1 MKKITTFITLFVLG
15 LTVSGSFAT
24 SVSAATY
31 PCSPTVVYPGWEGC
45 EPGIGLGGT
54 ISTDKYSAIVT
65 ATYNSNGSNYNDFSQ
80 YTPTMS
86 IEYGLSGTN
95 SYNKSVTV
103 CKDNQSANNN
113 GQTVTALCKQNKGS
127 RTSVFYIDGLTEGKK
142 YQYRA
147 RLDWVGGTKYSTEI
161 KEFTAVKAIMPA
173 DTPATT
179 TSTTPT
185 TSTTTNT
192 TTSTNTPVVAST
204 VPKSGGIFGIFGT
217 TTTTTKPTTTSRF
230 SNVDEKSGLKLA
242 IDNGETQVNQGDTV
256 TIKVRYENNSEK
268 SYSDGVIDIYLP
280 DQYSFDASNK
290 GIYDKVDH
298 VVSISLRDF
307 PAGGFGTAVVSVK
320 ATGKA
325 GDLDQAVSQASLK
338 VGGVSLKVTDIDEY
352 VGGSGSV
359 LGASASRGAGF
370 LPASLIGWI
379 VLLIV
384 LAGIVI
390 IGRRYF
396 VKKDY

>member
-1 MKKITTFITLFVLG
+1 MKKITTFITLFVLI
-15 LTVSGSFAT
+15 VMAAGSSAAPVF
-24 SVSAATY
+24 AATY

-45 EPGIGLGGT
+45 EPSVQLGGT

-86 IEYGLSGTN
+86 IEYGPSGTN

-103 CKDNQSANNN
+103 CKDNQSNNNN

-147 RLDWVGGTKYSTEI
+147 RLDWVGGTKYSGEV
-161 KEFTAVKAIMPA
+161 KEFTAVKAIMPT
-173 DTPATT
+173 DTSTV
-179 TSTTPT
+179 TTPT
-185 TSTTTNT
+185 TSTTTTNT
-192 TTSTNTPVVAST
+192 TTNTTVAPST
-204 VPKSGGIFGIFGT
+204 VPKSGGIFGIFGGT
-217 TTTTTKPTTTSRF
+217 TTTTTPKTTSRF
-230 SNVDEKSGLKLA
+230 NNVDEKSGFKLA
-242 IDNGETQVNQGDTV
+242 IDNGETQVHQGDTV
-256 TIKVRYENNSEK
+256 TIKVRYENNSTK
-268 SYSDGVIDIYLP
+268 SYSDGTIDIYLP
-280 DQYSFDASNK
+280 DQYTFETSNK
-290 GIYDKVDH
+290 GVYDKVDH
-298 VVSISLRDF
+298 VVAISLRDF
-307 PAGGFGTAVVSVK
+307 PAGGFGTAIVSAK

-325 GDLDQAVSQASLK
+325 GDLDQAMSQASMK
-338 VGGVSLKVTDIDEY
+338 VAGVSLKVSDIDEY
-352 VGGSGSV
+352 IAGSGSGSI
-359 LGASASRGAGF
+359 LGASASGTGF

-379 VLLIV
+379 VLFII

>member
-1 MKKITTFITLFVLG
+1 MKKITTFITLFVLI
-15 LTVSGSFAT
+15 VMAAGSSAAPVF
-24 SVSAATY
+24 AATY

-45 EPGIGLGGT
+45 EPSVQLGGT

-86 IEYGLSGTN
+86 IEYGPSGTN

-103 CKDNQSANNN
+103 CKDNQSNNNN

-147 RLDWVGGTKYSTEI
+147 RLDWVGGTKYSGEV
-161 KEFTAVKAIMPA
+161 KEFTAVKAIMPT
-173 DTPATT
+173 DTSTT
-179 TSTTPT
+179 TTPT
-185 TSTTTNT
+185 TSTTTTNT
-192 TTSTNTPVVAST
+192 TTNTTVAPST
-204 VPKSGGIFGIFGT
+204 VPKSGGIFGIFGGT
-217 TTTTTKPTTTSRF
+217 TTTTTPKTTSRF
-230 SNVDEKSGLKLA
+230 NNVDEKSGFKLA
-242 IDNGETQVNQGDTV
+242 IDNGETQVHQGDTV
-256 TIKVRYENNSEK
+256 TIKVRYENNSTK
-268 SYSDGVIDIYLP
+268 SYSDGTIDIYLP
-280 DQYSFDASNK
+280 DQYTFETSNK

-298 VVSISLRDF
+298 VVAISLRDF
-307 PAGGFGTAVVSVK
+307 PAGGFGTAIVSAK

-325 GDLDQAVSQASLK
+325 GDLDQAMSQASMK
-338 VGGVSLKVTDIDEY
+338 VAGISLKVSDVDEY
-352 VGGSGSV
+352 VAGSGSGSI
-359 LGASASRGAGF
+359 LGASASGTGF

-379 VLLIV
+379 VLFII

>member
-45 EPGIGLGGT
+45 EPSVQLGGT

-86 IEYGLSGTN
+86 IEYGPSGTN
-95 SYNKSVTV
+95 MYNKSVTV
-103 CKDNQSANNN
+103 CKDNQSTNSN

-147 RLDWVGGTKYSTEI
+147 RLDWVGGTKYSGEV

-179 TSTTPT
+179 TTTTPT
-185 TSTTTNT
+185 TSTTTTNT
-192 TTSTNTPVVAST
+192 TVVPST
-204 VPKSGGIFGIFGT
+204 VPKTGGIFGIFGT

-256 TIKVRYENNSEK
+256 TIKVRYENNSDK

-290 GIYDKVDH
+290 GIYDKLDH

-325 GDLDQAVSQASLK
+325 GDLDQAVSQASMK
-338 VGGVSLKVTDIDEY
+338 IAGVSLKVSDIDEY
-352 VGGSGSV
+352 VAGSGSSGSI
-359 LGASASRGAGF
+359 LGASASGTGF
-370 LPASLIGWI
+370 LPGSLIGWI
-379 VLLIV
+379 VLFII

-390 IGRRYF
+390 VGRRYF